1 MALQSGG
8 YQRQASGLAR
18 VTQGAVE
25 FVAGRQE
32 SPSEALS
39 DLRLPPDAFKV
50 LAPLL
55 QELHFKLDNDASVT
69 FYGSERKFAVVESGS
84 ESRALLH
91 LAGWV
96 LDNPSA
102 AKSDALSALPH
113 VFRKFAGIFMLSQG
127 VDVIPAPAYEEM
139 ITLDWKRDFG
149 AAVEWVPWMRIRGL
163 ERPGLPKDQVHDTL
177 RYVFKLQAEPVTVDL
192 YGRPFLSALR
202 RMLVD
207 RLEEHEL
214 QALCYDIEGDYESLS
229 GSGKAAKALSLVEYA
244 RSRGLVEKLIE
255 MGKLQ
260 RPDIS
265 WEEMGS

>member
-1 MALQSGG
+1 MARQSGG
-8 YQRQASGLAR
+8 NQRQVSGLAR
-18 VTQGAVE
+18 VTQDTVE
-25 FVAGRQE
+25 RFTGRDE

-39 DLRLPPDAFKV
+39 DMRLPKAAFDI

-69 FYGSERKFAVVESGS
+69 FYGSERRFAVVESGA
-84 ESRALLH
+84 ERRALLH
-91 LAGWV
+91 VPDWV

-113 VFRKFAGIFMLSQG
+113 VFKQFAGMFMLSEG

-139 ITLDWKRDFG
+139 ITTDWQRDFG
-149 AAVEWVPWMRIRGL
+149 AAVEWVPWMRIQRL
-163 ERPGLPKDQVHDTL
+163 EQPGVSKDQVHDTL
-177 RYVFKLQAEPVTVDL
+177 RYVFKLQAGAVAVDL

-202 RMLVD
+202 RVLVD

-260 RPDIS
+260 RPDIT
-265 WEEMGS
+265 WEEIGV